1 MEINR
6 KKLIYAILREVNNN
20 SDIKYTH
27 DIFGVDKQIFEESLL
42 IIHEENLAKGIAIK
56 NYDNQT
62 HPFVFNKMRITLAG
76 IEFLEA
82 NNPYKKTYKGLKEIR
97 EWLPF

>member
-42 IIHEENLAKGIAIK
+42 
-56 NYDNQT
+56 
-62 HPFVFNKMRITLAG
+62 TL
-76 IEFLEA
+76 
-82 NNPYKKTYKGLKEIR
+82 YH
-97 EWLPF
+97 